1 MSQSAVLGPGPA
13 TLSGVMRIALFEE
26 ERAARRASLVALP
39 GDRVE
44 TNALLMPASPSW
56 ASPSTTVTSVGD
68 ALVTPPAAEPLVT
81 LAAAWAALLA
91 VLVITA
97 GAAAMASVVALGFPT

>member
-1 MSQSAVLGPGPA
+1 MSQAAVIGPSLA
-13 TLSGVMRIALFEE
+13 TLSGVLRIALFEE
-26 ERAARRASLVALP
+26 NELDARASLVGLP

-56 ASPSTTVTSVGD
+56 APPSTVTSVGD

-81 LAAAWAALLA
+81 FAAAWAALLA
-91 VLVITA
+91 VLVIAA